1 MACLRCLKAR
11 RSLSTAVKSAMKGD
25 VMKAISE
32 AMEAGVEI
40 KAKMSDLKSG
50 KQSS

>member
-11 RSLSTAVKSAMKGD
+11 RSLAAAVKAAVKGD

-32 AMEAGVEI
+32 AMDAGEEI
-40 KAKMSDLKSG
+40 KAKIKDASAKG
-50 KQSS
+50 R